1 MLALVCPC
9 PVGPASAPELA
20 LTSARRPVRTV
31 LSGRLCATAAVQ
43 PAPATSTVLFSS
55 WSWSQALL
63 ALLLAGSL
71 LLQPLAANAKGGGS
85 LSESAA
91 SQPAPSAPIARSY
104 DLAPA
109 SLGRSY
115 NAPAASPSSIPKST
129 FGKVSSR
136 GEDLVLVMAVAGV
149 AYVSM
154 HVCVCALCL
163 CVHDMNV
170 HKGTPLNV
178 WGMSQTAFKGPSS
191 EKDAPRQL
199 SSKEISE
206 VLRISKEDPIQVV
219 SERRSALYSQRKLGG
234 DVAPP
239 SGTWIGTYTEDG
251 LAGSTKYELR
261 FDLEKETFEG
271 TGSDA
276 DGLFDV
282 ELGVFE
288 AASGQF
294 VWSERTVRGGRTSL
308 FTVCKGKVSDRNSF
322 KCIIEGTYEA
332 STGRTG
338 QVTLRP
344 AKQGSDQL

>member
-1 MLALVCPC
+1 
-9 PVGPASAPELA
+9 
-20 LTSARRPVRTV
+20 
-31 LSGRLCATAAVQ
+31 
-43 PAPATSTVLFSS
+43 
-55 WSWSQALL
+55 
-63 ALLLAGSL
+63 
-71 LLQPLAANAKGGGS
+71 
-85 LSESAA
+85 
-91 SQPAPSAPIARSY
+91 
-104 DLAPA
+104 
-109 SLGRSY
+109 
-115 NAPAASPSSIPKST
+115 
-129 FGKVSSR
+129 
-136 GEDLVLVMAVAGV
+136 
-149 AYVSM
+149 
-154 HVCVCALCL
+154 
-163 CVHDMNV
+163 MNV

-308 FTVCKGKVSDRNSF
+308 FTVCKGKVFDRNSF